1 MVADVLK
8 RRLIFVGG
16 KGGVGKT
23 LVSQAIAQ
31 SLPGKVLWVV
41 FEDPLRAPNELIQ
54 KSSKLWHF
62 NCEAGASFEEY
73 VALKISFLPL
83 AKLFLSNK
91 LIRYLAKAAPGIHE
105 LVLLGKVW
113 HDRVHYD
120 HVVCDMPSTGYGLAM
135 FKSMENFSSLFQG
148 GPIQRDAEK
157 MIATF
162 NDPKECGQLIV
173 SLPEEMPLVESLEL
187 RKFLLELFPGNEPAL
202 LVNRLM
208 PGTDVAAHSV
218 GTPDSWPSPVASSPE
233 NYLRKRLALE
243 KYNLRIWDELGLNY
257 GRLNYVPPS
266 PEKGPAA
273 IIDRLSEQLSEKGM
287 M

>member
-1 MVADVLK
+1 MLADVLK

-31 SLPGKVLWVV
+31 SLPGRVLWVA
-41 FEDPLRAPNELIQ
+41 FEDPLRPPNELIQ
-54 KSSKLWHF
+54 KSSHLWHL

-73 VALKISFLPL
+73 IQLKISIAPL
-83 AKLFLSNK
+83 AKLFLHNK
-91 LIRYLAKAAPGIHE
+91 LVRYLAKAAPGIHE

-113 HDRVHYD
+113 HDRIKYD

-135 FKSMENFSSLFQG
+135 FKSMENFSSLFKG

-162 NDPKECGQLIV
+162 KDPKESGQLIV

-187 RKFLLELFPGNEPAL
+187 REFLLEIFPGNEPGL
-202 LVNRLM
+202 LVNRLL
-208 PGTDVAAHSV
+208 PGPASAARSV
-218 GTPDSWPSPVASSPE
+218 GDPDSWPSPVPE
-233 NYLRKRLALE
+233 SAEDYLRKRLALE
-243 KYNLRIWDELGLNY
+243 RHNLRIWDDLGMKY
-257 GRLNYVPPS
+257 GRLDFVPPS
-266 PEKGPAA
+266 LEKGPAGTV
-273 IIDRLSEQLSEKGM
+273 DRLAVQIRELMK
-287 M
+287 